1 MSKNNKLGY
10 YPNLGERLLI
20 HISKLIGKFFSF
32 NNFFI
37 NQVVQSINLTSYIKF
52 NDQKIFFKT
61 GHNRLNWRVKSFYE
75 EEPLMIEW
83 LNTFNENDIFLDIGA
98 NVGTYSLPAIS
109 KSKFVYA
116 CELDPKN
123 NSILFENILLNNFQ
137 DKCLILNFGLNENNS
152 IEEIYYRDNSV
163 GDALQSIARKQVI
176 PTLENNPFKMK
187 QILFSLDF
195 IFENFKLI
203 KPNKIKIDVDGNEM
217 RVFKGGE
224 KTILSADEIYYED
237 NGLDEDNF
245 IIKKILVNNFK
256 IHKEKS
262 ANRNVNDNLIRNIIF
277 KKIN

>member
-1 MSKNNKLGY
+1 MSKNEKLGY
-10 YPNLGERLLI
+10 YPNLGERILI
-20 HISKLIGKFFSF
+20 RISKLVGQFFSF

-37 NQVVQSINLTSYIKF
+37 NQVVQSINLTNYIVF
-52 NDQKIFFKT
+52 NNQKIFFRT
-61 GHNRLNWRVKSFYE
+61 GHNRLNWRVKSFYD

-98 NVGTYSLPAIS
+98 NVGTYTLPAIS

-152 IEEIYYRDNSV
+152 IEEIFYRDNSV

-195 IFENFKLI
+195 IFENFQLS
-203 KPNKIKIDVDGNEM
+203 KPNKIKIDVDGNEL

-245 IIKKILVNNFK
+245 IIKKILENNFK
-256 IHKEKS
+256 IHEEKS
-262 ANRNVNDNLIRNIIF
+262 ANRNVNDNLIRNIVF

>member
-1 MSKNNKLGY
+1 MSKNEKLGY
-10 YPNLGERLLI
+10 YPNLGERILI
-20 HISKLIGKFFSF
+20 RISKLVGQFFSF

-37 NQVVQSINLTSYIKF
+37 NQVVQSINLTNYIVF
-52 NDQKIFFKT
+52 NNQKIFFRT
-61 GHNRLNWRVKSFYE
+61 GHNRLNWRVKSFYD

-98 NVGTYSLPAIS
+98 NVGTYTLPAIS

-152 IEEIYYRDNSV
+152 IEEIFYRDNSV
-163 GDALQSIARKQVI
+163 GDALQSIVRKQVI

-195 IFENFKLI
+195 IFENFQLS
-203 KPNKIKIDVDGNEM
+203 KPNKIKIDVDGNEL

-245 IIKKILVNNFK
+245 IIKKILENNFK
-256 IHKEKS
+256 IHEEKS
-262 ANRNVNDNLIRNIIF
+262 ANRNVNDNLIRNIVF